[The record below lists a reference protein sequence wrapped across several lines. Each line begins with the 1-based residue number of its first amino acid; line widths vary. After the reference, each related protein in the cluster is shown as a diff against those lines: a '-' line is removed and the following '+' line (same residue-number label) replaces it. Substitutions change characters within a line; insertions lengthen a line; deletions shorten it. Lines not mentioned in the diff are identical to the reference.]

1 MLSGGEAWKSTKRT
15 NGVCGWLRSLCST
28 LGWEVK
34 RMSGWT
40 LWKYVTCAC
49 QPSAAGDTFT
59 FLNLHVS
66 AHITLKESIFHVYEN
81 KVIFGEGAVPWIT
94 NRLSGDEKKNWNTYY
109 ANYICCFHFTSG
121 FNQAGWKGSFCKLV
135 NQPVGLERLCSCAQ
149 RLNKRLWS
157 VPEFV
162 VVQLSGSQP
171 PTRPEMTQPFRE
183 VKIKQRICIPSFGIK
198 FSCFLFFLGS
208 CDICAF

>member
-1 MLSGGEAWKSTKRT
+1 M
-15 NGVCGWLRSLCST
+15 
-28 LGWEVK
+28 
-34 RMSGWT
+34 
-40 LWKYVTCAC
+40 
-49 QPSAAGDTFT
+49 
-59 FLNLHVS
+59 LHVPVNQVLQEI
-66 AHITLKESIFHVYEN
+66 HLPFWICMFQHTLHWK
-81 KVIFGEGAVPWIT
+81 KVFFMLMKIKWYLEKGQWIT
-94 NRLSGDEKKNWNTYY
+94 NRLTGDEKKNWNTYY

-183 VKIKQRICIPSFGIK
+183 VKIKQRICIPSFRIK

>member
-1 MLSGGEAWKSTKRT
+1 MLYTVNNSYAVAQLSHASGAVWLSCSGGRESVSQRWCQFLFQFSDSTSDTSAGAYRMLSGGEAWKSTKRT

-66 AHITLKESIFHVYEN
+66 AHITLKESIFHAYEN
-81 KVIFGEGAVPWIT
+81 KVIFGEGAVDYQQINW
-94 NRLSGDEKKNWNTYY
+94 RWKEK
-109 ANYICCFHFTSG
+109 
-121 FNQAGWKGSFCKLV
+121 
-135 NQPVGLERLCSCAQ
+135 LEHILC
-149 RLNKRLWS
+149 
-157 VPEFV
+157 
-162 VVQLSGSQP
+162 
-171 PTRPEMTQPFRE
+171 
-183 VKIKQRICIPSFGIK
+183 
-198 FSCFLFFLGS
+198 
-208 CDICAF
+208 